1 MGVGRVGTVRVQ
13 ILCPGVGFA
22 AFVRARVS
30 QFQHQRVKRPHGET
44 CGHAKNVP
52 LQRAWA
58 RERLAEC
65 GAARRSRSPT
75 HARRRPS
82 SRRRGVGRRAKTR
95 QLRPS
100 RLRGEQL
107 TRAEGPGRPRGG
119 RGRRQLPQ
127 AHGSAPSR
135 AVVRPG
141 PPRSPTGRRSQV
153 CRHALACAAP
163 GAHDLSEEP
172 DASQTVVRSGAPAC
186 PGVPGGQR
194 ARAQSSAGTQSV
206 CPTLRGVVERGIGMR
221 SSHVREVCG
230 RAGVRHQAEE

>member
-1 MGVGRVGTVRVQ
+1 MEKHVGTRKTFLSRGLGLASAWQSVAQLAALDLPHTHGAVPARGGEESDVGR
-13 ILCPGVGFA
+13 
-22 AFVRARVS
+22 
-30 QFQHQRVKRPHGET
+30 KRDSCDPV
-44 CGHAKNVP
+44 AM
-52 LQRAWA
+52 
-58 RERLAEC
+58 
-65 GAARRSRSPT
+65 
-75 HARRRPS
+75 
-82 SRRRGVGRRAKTR
+82 
-95 QLRPS
+95 
-100 RLRGEQL
+100 LRGEQL